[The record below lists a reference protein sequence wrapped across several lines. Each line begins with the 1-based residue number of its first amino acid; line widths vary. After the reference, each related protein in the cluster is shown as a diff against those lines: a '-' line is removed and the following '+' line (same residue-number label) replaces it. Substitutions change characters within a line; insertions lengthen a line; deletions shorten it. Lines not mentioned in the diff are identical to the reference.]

1 MSQRV
6 TITAEDPFGMAD
18 KNPRLVA
25 PAVRRNIAI
34 QASRVRAAL
43 ILGFGCLLFC
53 LLPVMGFDATLIWVV
68 WPVAAL
74 FVPFL
79 VFAACCERRILRF
92 QQSRLAECER
102 LIEKAHTPA

>member
-1 MSQRV
+1 M
-6 TITAEDPFGMAD
+6 TITVDDPFGMAG
-18 KNPRLVA
+18 KSPRLVA

-34 QASRVRAAL
+34 QTSRVRDAL
-43 ILGFGCLLFC
+43 ILGIGCLLFC

-74 FVPFL
+74 FVPFF

-102 LIEKAHTPA
+102 LIEKGQTPT